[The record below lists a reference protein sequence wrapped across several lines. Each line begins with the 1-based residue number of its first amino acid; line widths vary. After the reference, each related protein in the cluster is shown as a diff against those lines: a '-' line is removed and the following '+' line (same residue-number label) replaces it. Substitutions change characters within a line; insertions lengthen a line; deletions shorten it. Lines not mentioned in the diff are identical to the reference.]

1 MHIPYEKPWSKTPS
15 VFTGGE
21 NRLSPGRVRLL
32 PSDPGD
38 PCEAGPDSA
47 ALACSAA
54 IRGKSPTEQGLGGG
68 GGGSNLIA
76 LKNPTAQ
83 KEQEARPFQ
92 GRPLP
97 EPPSPPPGSP
107 RRLPELPPSPSWE
120 PGGKGTLSCK

>member
-68 GGGSNLIA
+68 GGGGVKPHCIKKPHCTKGAGGKA
-76 LKNPTAQ
+76 LPGQTPARASFPTS
-83 KEQEARPFQ
+83 R
-92 GRPLP
+92 
-97 EPPSPPPGSP
+97 EPPAAP
-107 RRLPELPPSPSWE
+107 
-120 PGGKGTLSCK
+120 

>member
-1 MHIPYEKPWSKTPS
+1 MK
-15 VFTGGE
+15 
-21 NRLSPGRVRLL
+21 SPGLKPPLFSREEKIGCHQEGSGCSHQTPETPAKQDPILQPWLVLL
-32 PSDPGD
+32 PS
-38 PCEAGPDSA
+38 E
-47 ALACSAA
+47 
-54 IRGKSPTEQGLGGG
+54 GKAPQSKDWGVG

-76 LKNPTAQ
+76 LKNPTVQ